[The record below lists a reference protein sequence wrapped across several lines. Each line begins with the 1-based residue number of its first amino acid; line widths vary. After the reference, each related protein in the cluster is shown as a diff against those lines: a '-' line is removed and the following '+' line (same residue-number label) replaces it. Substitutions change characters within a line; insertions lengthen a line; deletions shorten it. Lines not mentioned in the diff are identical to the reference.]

1 MLDFGKSNSLCSH
14 FHIVSKKLGCQPERQ
29 GFLKMERARLNGEA
43 GQGICITICNSRYLK

>member
-43 GQGICITICNSRYLK
+43 GQGICNTICNSR